1 MTIHNTLHKPPA
13 LGGKEDAAM
22 QKAGGGLVGSG
33 WVVVFFGWG
42 WGGVGEGG
50 WSPDLLTFLPRV
62 RVVSSNW

>member
-42 WGGVGEGG
+42 WGGGG
-50 WSPDLLTFLPRV
+50 GLESRFVDPFFLE
-62 RVVSSNW
+62 